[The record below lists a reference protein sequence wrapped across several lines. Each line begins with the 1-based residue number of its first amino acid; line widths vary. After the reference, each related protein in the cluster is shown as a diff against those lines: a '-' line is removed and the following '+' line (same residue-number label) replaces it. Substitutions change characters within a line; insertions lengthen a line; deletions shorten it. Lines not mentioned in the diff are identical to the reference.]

1 MTGFD
6 SYSPFGKDK
15 KIILQIQYMQFNSF
29 VINDKYR
36 WTNCLHTS
44 FVRAI
49 LKSLNRKVVSEKRL
63 QTYFLKFAR
72 LITALCDD
80 TDCLSALHTLNYTQ
94 IQFRFLL
101 SRIHEPSVSLPP
113 YIHRVVDMTLEFICL
128 EKELLYHRIE
138 HPRSFISEPALLHR
152 SLVTL
157 SAISVSE
164 ILCGLDRMT
173 PPPFVLADGS
183 TAPFNLVVRV
193 FENTLHVKLGDP
205 TDVKRRVLER
215 KKDRTKFTD
224 ALLYSLNKED
234 E

>member
-1 MTGFD
+1 M
-6 SYSPFGKDK
+6 DK
-15 KIILQIQYMQFNSF
+15 L
-29 VINDKYR
+29 
-36 WTNCLHTS
+36 LHTS
-44 FVRAI
+44 LFRAI

-128 EKELLYHRIE
+128 EEELLYHRIE
-138 HPRSFISEPALLHR
+138 HPRSFISEPAFTSPLHW
-152 SLVTL
+152 SKHYP
-157 SAISVSE
+157 AISVSE

-173 PPPFVLADGS
+173 PPPFVWQMVRQLHSIWLFGS
-183 TAPFNLVVRV
+183 SRIHCMLNSAIRLMSNAVFWNARKIAQNLPMHC
-193 FENTLHVKLGDP
+193 FIP
-205 TDVKRRVLER
+205 
-215 KKDRTKFTD
+215 
-224 ALLYSLNKED
+224 
-234 E
+234 

>member
-1 MTGFD
+1 M
-6 SYSPFGKDK
+6 DK
-15 KIILQIQYMQFNSF
+15 L
-29 VINDKYR
+29 
-36 WTNCLHTS
+36 LHTS
-44 FVRAI
+44 LFRAI

-128 EKELLYHRIE
+128 EIELLYHRIE
-138 HPRSFISEPALLHR
+138 HPRSFISEPAFTSPLHW
-152 SLVTL
+152 SKHYP
-157 SAISVSE
+157 AISVSE

-173 PPPFVLADGS
+173 PPPFVLADVS
-183 TAPFNLVVRV
+183 SRTINWLLSKFSIIRLTQNWLVCFAKMGIFRIP
-193 FENTLHVKLGDP
+193 NYMSGYP
-205 TDVKRRVLER
+205 PGY
-215 KKDRTKFTD
+215 KKSKKIIH
-224 ALLYSLNKED
+224 LPYSRNKAVHR
-234 E
+234 

>member
-1 MTGFD
+1 M
-6 SYSPFGKDK
+6 DK
-15 KIILQIQYMQFNSF
+15 L
-29 VINDKYR
+29 
-36 WTNCLHTS
+36 LHTS
-44 FVRAI
+44 LFRAI

-138 HPRSFISEPALLHR
+138 HPRSFISEPAFTSPLHCIQ
-152 SLVTL
+152 TL
-157 SAISVSE
+157 SCDQRFGNPLRTRSDDSTSFRAGRWFDSSIQFGCS
-164 ILCGLDRMT
+164 GLREYI
-173 PPPFVLADGS
+173 AC
-183 TAPFNLVVRV
+183 
-193 FENTLHVKLGDP
+193 
-205 TDVKRRVLER
+205 
-215 KKDRTKFTD
+215 
-224 ALLYSLNKED
+224 
-234 E
+234 

>member
-1 MTGFD
+1 MHMEILTKT
-6 SYSPFGKDK
+6 PFFQMLIKVSAEYIPATDELDIHFHDFTRIVATVCDQTDK
-15 KIILQIQYMQFNSF
+15 K
-29 VINDKYR
+29 
-36 WTNCLHTS
+36 
-44 FVRAI
+44 
-49 LKSLNRKVVSEKRL
+49 
-63 QTYFLKFAR
+63 
-72 LITALCDD
+72 TALRI
-80 TDCLSALHTLNYTQ
+80 LNYTQ
-94 IQFRFLL
+94 IKLRTLREYFATISIPKHIINFTTEAKQFIDAEIEIFGCIFRYPEHFA
-101 SRIHEPSVSLPP
+101 SEENTISSP
-113 YIHRVVDMTLEFICL
+113 
-128 EKELLYHRIE
+128 LYW
-138 HPRSFISEPALLHR
+138 SKKY
-152 SLVTL
+152 

-193 FENTLHVKLGDP
+193 FEDTLHVKLGDP

>member
-1 MTGFD
+1 M
-6 SYSPFGKDK
+6 DK
-15 KIILQIQYMQFNSF
+15 L
-29 VINDKYR
+29 
-36 WTNCLHTS
+36 LHTS
-44 FVRAI
+44 LFRAI

-138 HPRSFISEPALLHR
+138 HPRSFISEP
-152 SLVTL
+152 LVQTL
-157 SAISVSE
+157 SCDQRFGNPLRTRSDDSTSFRAGRWFDSSIQFGCS
-164 ILCGLDRMT
+164 GLREYI
-173 PPPFVLADGS
+173 AC
-183 TAPFNLVVRV
+183 
-193 FENTLHVKLGDP
+193 
-205 TDVKRRVLER
+205 
-215 KKDRTKFTD
+215 
-224 ALLYSLNKED
+224 
-234 E
+234 

>member
-1 MTGFD
+1 
-6 SYSPFGKDK
+6 
-15 KIILQIQYMQFNSF
+15 
-29 VINDKYR
+29 
-36 WTNCLHTS
+36 
-44 FVRAI
+44 
-49 LKSLNRKVVSEKRL
+49 
-63 QTYFLKFAR
+63 
-72 LITALCDD
+72 
-80 TDCLSALHTLNYTQ
+80 
-94 IQFRFLL
+94 
-101 SRIHEPSVSLPP
+101 
-113 YIHRVVDMTLEFICL
+113 L

-138 HPRSFISEPALLHR
+138 HPRSFISEPAFTSPLHW
-152 SLVTL
+152 SKHYP
-157 SAISVSE
+157 AISVSE

>member
-1 MTGFD
+1 M
-6 SYSPFGKDK
+6 DK
-15 KIILQIQYMQFNSF
+15 L
-29 VINDKYR
+29 
-36 WTNCLHTS
+36 LHTS
-44 FVRAI
+44 LFRAI

-138 HPRSFISEPALLHR
+138 HPRSFISEPAFTSPLHW
-152 SLVTL
+152 SKHYP
-157 SAISVSE
+157 AISVSE

-173 PPPFVLADGS
+173 PPPFVLVRQLHSIWLFGS
-183 TAPFNLVVRV
+183 SRIHCMLNSAIRLMSNAVFWNARKIAQNLPMHC
-193 FENTLHVKLGDP
+193 FIP
-205 TDVKRRVLER
+205 
-215 KKDRTKFTD
+215 
-224 ALLYSLNKED
+224 
-234 E
+234 

>member
-1 MTGFD
+1 M
-6 SYSPFGKDK
+6 
-15 KIILQIQYMQFNSF
+15 
-29 VINDKYR
+29 
-36 WTNCLHTS
+36 HTS
-44 FVRAI
+44 LFRAI

-138 HPRSFISEPALLHR
+138 HPRSFISEPAFTSPLHW
-152 SLVTL
+152 SKHYP
-157 SAISVSE
+157 AISVSNPLRTRSDDSTSFRAGRWFDSS
-164 ILCGLDRMT
+164 IQFGCSGLREYI
-173 PPPFVLADGS
+173 AC
-183 TAPFNLVVRV
+183 
-193 FENTLHVKLGDP
+193 
-205 TDVKRRVLER
+205 
-215 KKDRTKFTD
+215 
-224 ALLYSLNKED
+224 
-234 E
+234 

>member
-1 MTGFD
+1 M
-6 SYSPFGKDK
+6 DK
-15 KIILQIQYMQFNSF
+15 L
-29 VINDKYR
+29 
-36 WTNCLHTS
+36 LHTS
-44 FVRAI
+44 LFRAI

-138 HPRSFISEPALLHR
+138 HPRSFISEPAFTSPLHW
-152 SLVTL
+152 SKHYP
-157 SAISVSE
+157 AISVSE

-183 TAPFNLVVRV
+183 TAPFNFGSSRIHCMLNSAIRLMSNAV
-193 FENTLHVKLGDP
+193 FWNA
-205 TDVKRRVLER
+205 R
-215 KKDRTKFTD
+215 KIAQNLPMHCFIP
-224 ALLYSLNKED
+224 
-234 E
+234 

>member
-1 MTGFD
+1 M
-6 SYSPFGKDK
+6 DK
-15 KIILQIQYMQFNSF
+15 L
-29 VINDKYR
+29 
-36 WTNCLHTS
+36 LHTS
-44 FVRAI
+44 LFRAI

-138 HPRSFISEPALLHR
+138 HPRSFIYFTAP
-152 SLVTL
+152 LVQTL
-157 SAISVSE
+157 SCDQRFGNPLRTRSDDSTSFRAGRWFDSSIQFGCS
-164 ILCGLDRMT
+164 GLREYI
-173 PPPFVLADGS
+173 AC
-183 TAPFNLVVRV
+183 
-193 FENTLHVKLGDP
+193 
-205 TDVKRRVLER
+205 
-215 KKDRTKFTD
+215 
-224 ALLYSLNKED
+224 
-234 E
+234 

>member
-1 MTGFD
+1 M
-6 SYSPFGKDK
+6 DK
-15 KIILQIQYMQFNSF
+15 L
-29 VINDKYR
+29 
-36 WTNCLHTS
+36 LHTS
-44 FVRAI
+44 LFRAI

-138 HPRSFISEPALLHR
+138 HPRSFISEPAYFTAP
-152 SLVTL
+152 LVQTL
-157 SAISVSE
+157 SCDQRFGNPLRTRSDDSTSFRAGRWFDSSIQFGCS
-164 ILCGLDRMT
+164 GLREYI
-173 PPPFVLADGS
+173 AC
-183 TAPFNLVVRV
+183 
-193 FENTLHVKLGDP
+193 
-205 TDVKRRVLER
+205 
-215 KKDRTKFTD
+215 
-224 ALLYSLNKED
+224 
-234 E
+234 